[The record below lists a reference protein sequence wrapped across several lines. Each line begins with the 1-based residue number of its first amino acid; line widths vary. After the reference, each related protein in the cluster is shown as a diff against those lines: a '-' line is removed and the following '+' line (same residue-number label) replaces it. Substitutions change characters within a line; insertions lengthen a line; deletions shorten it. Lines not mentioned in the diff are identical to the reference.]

1 MDVFFSGELDADEG
15 YITDGT
21 DMSRQKLRDSW
32 GHMTDTCLNIYWL
45 KYSGVTLNLKNRHK
59 YDIKQVFRL
68 CSEAIWL

>member
-32 GHMTDTCLNIYWL
+32 GHMTDTCLNIY
-45 KYSGVTLNLKNRHK
+45 
-59 YDIKQVFRL
+59 
-68 CSEAIWL
+68 